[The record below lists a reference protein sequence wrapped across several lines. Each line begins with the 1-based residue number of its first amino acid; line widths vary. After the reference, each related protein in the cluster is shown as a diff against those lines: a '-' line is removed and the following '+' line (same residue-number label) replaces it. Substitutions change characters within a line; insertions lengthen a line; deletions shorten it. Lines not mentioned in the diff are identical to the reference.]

1 MNAILF
7 FDLFATTFLLFLGLG
22 GFKRGFVV
30 EVGKI
35 ITLLFTLWLSISY
48 YVDFAKFL
56 QQDFNVNPY
65 IMLFVSFSLI
75 FIFTLIITR
84 IIVALIIKIIGIKK
98 NRLLNQLLGFVVGV
112 MKGLI
117 LLTLLLWIF
126 ELLPIQHWT
135 DTLYQESRIARIAKT
150 IRDKN
155 VEYFGWDDPV
165 KAGKEYAKSLIVDDS
180 TAQEDDN

>member
-30 EVGKI
+30 EFGKI
-35 ITLLFTLWLSISY
+35 ITLVFTLWLSIFY

-56 QQDFNVNPY
+56 QQDFNFNPY
-65 IMLFVSFSLI
+65 FILFVSFSVI
-75 FIFTLIITR
+75 FIFALIVTR
-84 IIVALIIKIIGIKK
+84 IIVTLIIQIIRIKK
-98 NRLLNQLLGFVVGV
+98 NRLFNQLLGFVVGV

-117 LLTLLLWIF
+117 PITLILWAF
-126 ELLPIQHWT
+126 ELLPMQRWT
-135 DTLYQESRIARIAKT
+135 DTLYQESRIAKISKT

-155 VEYFGWDDPV
+155 VEYLGWEDPI
-165 KAGKEYAKSLIVDDS
+165 KAGKEYAKSLIVDDP
-180 TAQEDDN
+180 TTQEDDN